1 MALFSRIGRP
11 VILRDRHRRY
21 VPACGLLHRPHPQRR
36 EAGRPSGAG
45 TDQVRNGNQPQ
56 DGQGA
61 RSHRAGE
68 SPRPRRRG
76 DRMIAAMKRRDFIK
90 MITGSVAAWPLAAWA
105 QQPTMPVNG
114 VLCGALPGPYAP
126 FAAAYHRGLKES
138 GYVEG
143 VNTAVEYRW
152 AEGEVD
158 RLPALAAELVR
169 RQVAVIA
176 ATGGISSAL
185 AAKAATTTIPIV
197 FGVSED
203 PVKHGLVASLA
214 RPGGNATGVNFLVA
228 EPGSKQL
235 GLLHELV
242 PAAVRVGLLV
252 NPRIPQTETATRDV
266 VAAASAIGLQV
277 DVVEASESREIEAAF
292 RTLVR
297 NRADALVVGPDPFFA
312 SRRLQLATLA
322 TRHAIPAVYNIREY
336 PEAGGLMSYGT
347 SQTETYRQVGIYTGK
362 ILKGAK
368 PADLPVVQSSKF
380 ELVINLPTARALGVE
395 VPPTLLAR
403 ADEVIE

>member
-1 MALFSRIGRP
+1 MR
-11 VILRDRHRRY
+11 
-21 VPACGLLHRPHPQRR
+21 RR
-36 EAGRPSGAG
+36 EFITLLGGA
-45 TDQVRNGNQPQ
+45 
-56 DGQGA
+56 
-61 RSHRAGE
+61 
-68 SPRPRRRG
+68 
-76 DRMIAAMKRRDFIK
+76 
-90 MITGSVAAWPLAAWA
+90 AAWPVAARA
-105 QQPTMPVNG
+105 QQPAMPVIG
-114 VLCGALPGPYAP
+114 FLSGALPGPYAP
-126 FAAAYHRGLKES
+126 FAAAYHRGLKET

-143 VNTAVEYRW
+143 VNTAIEYRW

-197 FGVSED
+197 FGVAQD
-203 PVKHGLVASLA
+203 PVKLGLVASLN
-214 RPGGNATGVNFLVA
+214 RPGGNVTGVNFLVVDL
-228 EPGSKQL
+228 GSKQL

-252 NPRIPQTETATRDV
+252 NPRIPQTEPVTRDV
-266 VAAASAIGLQV
+266 AAAASAIGLQV
-277 DVVEASESREIEAAF
+277 DESREIEAAF

-336 PEAGGLMSYGT
+336 AEAGGLMSYGT
-347 SQTETYRQVGIYTGK
+347 SPTEAYRQVGIYTGK

-380 ELVINLPTARALGVE
+380 ELVINLPTARALGLE
-395 VPPTLLAR
+395 VPPALLAR